1 MNGSLA
7 STGKYEVKG
16 LVRNLEKAKEALLSS
31 AGGGLEIELEQGD
44 ILDESSLVAAM
55 KVTDGVPV
63 TSKERRVAAVSPPLF
78 HLITTVFPKNCNDIP
93 CRDAPNTAPRTVG
106 G

>member
-1 MNGSLA
+1 MHGSLA
-7 STGKYEVKG
+7 STGRYKVKG

-55 KVTDGVPV
+55 KVTDGVPEIY
-63 TSKERRVAAVSPPLF
+63 KERRFAAVTPPSYILSRF
-78 HLITTVFPKNCNDIP
+78 FPV
-93 CRDAPNTAPRTVG
+93 AE
-106 G
+106 